1 MNYYISDL
9 HLFCDSQ
16 LKKYDKRPFE
26 NIEQMHDYIKKQWNR
41 KVTNA
46 DTVYIL
52 GDISMRGRS
61 EALIA
66 FMSVLKGKKILVKG
80 NHDDLSDYRL
90 KQVFYDVCD
99 YKELGDSYN
108 GKNHKVV
115 MSHYP
120 ILMWNGQH
128 RGVILLYG
136 HTHITAE
143 DDYFQKCLKKMNENP
158 EFKREGD
165 KDIIAINVGCMQPY
179 MNYEPKSLK
188 ELLVALGYE
197 KE

>member
-1 MNYYISDL
+1 
-9 HLFCDSQ
+9 
-16 LKKYDKRPFE
+16 
-26 NIEQMHDYIKKQWNR
+26 MHDYIKKQWNR

-99 YKELGDSYN
+99 YKEPGDSYN

-115 MSHYP
+115 MSHYT

-143 DDYFQKCLKKMNENP
+143 DDYFQK
-158 EFKREGD
+158 
-165 KDIIAINVGCMQPY
+165 
-179 MNYEPKSLK
+179 
-188 ELLVALGYE
+188 
-197 KE
+197 